1 MFHTITASR
10 KEAAFRL
17 APLGPRVW
25 EFFWEVICQAKVIRE
40 RPLPGL
46 AHAFVFW
53 GFCAFALVTLNHL
66 ALGLGFGFIHPD
78 RGALGPVYFGLAFDT
93 AFEKGWGLS
102 DYILGDKS
110 DVVSLRNPLGAP
122 FACDSWGG
130 GPRAHCP
137 DV

>member
-1 MFHTITASR
+1 MTNISS
-10 KEAAFRL
+10 
-17 APLGPRVW
+17 GPIDLYQYEIESVPYFY
-25 EFFWEVICQAKVIRE
+25 EFGPGTVLQPDESIQVVVE
-40 RPLPGL
+40 RSS
-46 AHAFVFW
+46 
-53 GFCAFALVTLNHL
+53 
-66 ALGLGFGFIHPD
+66 
-78 RGALGPVYFGLAFDT
+78 AFDT

>member
-1 MFHTITASR
+1 VTNTSS
-10 KEAAFRL
+10 
-17 APLGPRVW
+17 GPIDLYQYEIESVPYFY
-25 EFFWEVICQAKVIRE
+25 EFGPWAVLQPNESIQVVVKQS
-40 RPLPGL
+40 P
-46 AHAFVFW
+46 
-53 GFCAFALVTLNHL
+53 AL
-66 ALGLGFGFIHPD
+66 
-78 RGALGPVYFGLAFDT
+78 DT

-122 FACDSWGG
+122 FACDSWGS